1 MELEVEKRVL
11 RAHMRAR
18 ARALPAAASKRMGS
32 AAAESIRSSPEFRRA
47 TKLGLYAALP
57 GEVSTETL
65 FQAALDSGKRVCAPR
80 TRPDGRLD
88 FAAFDSWDDL
98 RPGSF
103 RALEPAPE
111 APVCSFDADDLIV
124 VPGLAFDDRGRR
136 LGRGSACY
144 DRTFPPEHSECPAL
158 FGLAFWFQVVARVPT
173 GCHDRRMDAVCTERG
188 LLRVA
193 TEGVLE

>member
-1 MELEVEKRVL
+1 ME
-11 RAHMRAR
+11 
-18 ARALPAAASKRMGS
+18 S
-32 AAAESIRSSPEFRRA
+32 AAVASIRSSPEFRGA
-47 TKLGLYAALP
+47 TNLGLYAAIP
-57 GEVSTETL
+57 GEVGTETL

-103 RALEPAPE
+103 PALEPSRE
-111 APVCSFDADDLIV
+111 APVCTLHAEDLIV

-136 LGRGSACY
+136 LGRGAACY
-144 DRTFPPEHSECPAL
+144 DRTFSPERSECPVL
-158 FGLAFWFQVVARVPT
+158 FGLAFWFQVVARVPA
-173 GCHDRRMDAVCTERG
+173 GCHDRRMDALCTERG

-193 TEGVLE
+193 SEGVPE